1 MMGGPRW
8 LNEQER
14 RAWLAFLT
22 AAGLL
27 NRRLDQQLERD
38 AGLSHLQYEILV
50 RLADAPESELRMS
63 ELAAALLNSK
73 SKLTYQIDRLEHA
86 GLVHRRSCRTDMR
99 AVYAVLTDA
108 GRDALERAAPGH
120 VAAVRDLFIDV
131 LTPEQ
136 LTAIADGLD
145 NVGRRLRTPPH
156 PTRSSRHG

>member
-1 MMGGPRW
+1 MGGPRW
-8 LNEQER
+8 LNEQEG
-14 RAWLAFLT
+14 RAWLAFLN

-50 RLADAPESELRMS
+50 RLAAAPDGELRMS

-73 SKLTYQIDRLEHA
+73 SKLTYQIDRLEQA
-86 GLVHRRSCRTDMR
+86 GLVRRRSCATDMR

-108 GRDALERAAPGH
+108 GREMLERAAPGH

-145 NVGRRLRTPPH
+145 NVGRRLR
-156 PTRSSRHG
+156 GQC

>member
-22 AAGLL
+22 AGGLL
-27 NRRLDQQLERD
+27 NRRLEQQLERD

-50 RLADAPESELRMS
+50 RLADAPGGELRMS
-63 ELAAALLNSK
+63 ELAAALLDSK

-86 GLVHRRSCRTDMR
+86 GLVRRRSCPTDMR
-99 AVYAVLTDA
+99 AVYAVLTDT
-108 GRDALERAAPGH
+108 GREALERAAPGH
-120 VAAVRDLFIDV
+120 VAAVRELFIDV

-136 LTAIADGLD
+136 LAAIAEGLEH
-145 NVGRRLRTPPH
+145 VGRRLR
-156 PTRSSRHG
+156 GQC